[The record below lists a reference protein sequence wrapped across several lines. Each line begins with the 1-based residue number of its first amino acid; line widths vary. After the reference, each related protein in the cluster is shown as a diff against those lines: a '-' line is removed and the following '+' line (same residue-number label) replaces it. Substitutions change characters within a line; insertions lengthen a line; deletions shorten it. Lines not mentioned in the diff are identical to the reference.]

1 MNKDNTNPKELF
13 EKLKSV
19 GLAEE
24 ISPYLI
30 KGIDAYTD
38 KDDIGAYEAREKLKK
53 FVGDKL
59 VALEQSI
66 SNEAKGGMRSYAK
79 NELVAYEQSK
89 VLFDLFESTGAKK
102 ETVEKMREYLSLHS
116 PTQHRTIKE
125 SKPFDPKSEET
136 EVLDKVTERF
146 SNGQDD
152 AEDRR
157 FLEEIDK
164 RLGKKTYIEWVEN
177 LKNGKSTTKNVKS
190 NAETKIA
197 EAEADYQKRMKE
209 LNALQFNT
217 EQKARARQ
225 IKMRLVW
232 GIVALCVVTLVAK
245 IFSIGAGLFVLGI
258 FAVIFYALKD
268 R

>member
-1 MNKDNTNPKELF
+1 MNKNPKELF
-13 EKLKSV
+13 EKLKSL

-30 KGIDAYTD
+30 KGIDAYTE
-38 KDDIGAYEAREKLKK
+38 KDDFGAYEAREKLKK

-59 VALEQSI
+59 IVLEKSI

-79 NELVAYEQSK
+79 EELIAYEQNR
-89 VLFDLFESTGAKK
+89 VLLDLFESTGAKQ
-102 ETVEKMREYLSLHS
+102 ETVGQMREYWLLHG
-116 PTQHRTIKE
+116 PTQHKTIKE
-125 SKPFDPKSEET
+125 SKPFDPKSENT
-136 EVLDKVTERF
+136 EVLDKVIEKF
-146 SNGQDD
+146 SQGQNND
-152 AEDRR
+152 EDRR

-164 RLGKKTYIEWVEN
+164 RLGKKMYIEWVEN
-177 LKNGKSTTKNVKS
+177 LKIGKSAIDNVKP

-197 EAEADYQKRMKE
+197 QAEADYQSKLKE
-209 LNALQFNT
+209 LDALKFNT
-217 EQKARARQ
+217 EQKAGARQ
-225 IKMRLVW
+225 VKMRLVW

-258 FAVIFYALKD
+258 FAVIFYAFKD